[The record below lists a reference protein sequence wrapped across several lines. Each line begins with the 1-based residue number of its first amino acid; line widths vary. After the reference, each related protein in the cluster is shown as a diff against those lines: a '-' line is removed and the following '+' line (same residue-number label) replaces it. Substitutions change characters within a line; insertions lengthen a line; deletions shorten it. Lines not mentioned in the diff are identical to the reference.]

1 MGDASGF
8 EGFANQVTALAQRA
22 ATVADRAGIA

>member
-8 EGFANQVTALAQRA
+8 EGFATQVTRLAERA
-22 ATVADRAGIA
+22 AAVAERLGSG